1 LASFF
6 IAPCG
11 AAKGPDHRI
20 MTHQG
25 IILAAGQGRRLLP
38 YTSNLPKCLLDIG
51 GQTILEHQVEAL
63 FSLGVAQVAVV
74 VGYLGDKVRKVL
86 GGRVCYIENSR
97 FADTSS
103 MYSLWLARELVEQG
117 FLVLNSDV
125 LFHVDILR
133 RLLQTPHPDALAVD
147 FHSILEEEEMKVR
160 VRNGR
165 VRALGKEL
173 RNGDAENL
181 GIAKF
186 SAAGSRVL
194 FAKIRELLDQNLW
207 NVMVPY
213 AVNAIAQEYPLTAVP
228 VRDLPWIE
236 IDFPED
242 YLRAREVIYPA
253 ITKPAESGVGTQPAA
268 AGGLPPRS

>member
-1 LASFF
+1 MAN
-6 IAPCG
+6 
-11 AAKGPDHRI
+11 
-20 MTHQG
+20 QG

-51 GQTILEHQVEAL
+51 GKTILEHQVEAL
-63 FSLGVAQVAVV
+63 FSVGVAPVTVV
-74 VGYLGDKVRKVL
+74 IGYLGGKVREVL
-86 GGRVCYIENSR
+86 GERVRYIENSR
-97 FADTSS
+97 FEDTSS
-103 MYSLWLARELVEQG
+103 MYSLWLAREVAEEG

-125 LFHVDILR
+125 LFHIGILR
-133 RLLQTPHPDALAVD
+133 LLLESPHPDALAVD
-147 FHSILEEEEMKVR
+147 LNSTLAEEEMKVR

-165 VRALGKEL
+165 VWALGKEL
-173 RNGDAENL
+173 RDGDAENL

-186 SAAGSRVL
+186 SAVGSRML
-194 FAKIRELLDQNLW
+194 FAKIGEILDQNLW

-213 AVNAIAQEYPLTAVP
+213 AVNAIAPEYPLAAVA

-253 ITKPAESGVGTQPAA
+253 IAKHTESAVELRS
-268 AGGLPPRS
+268 AGR

>member
-1 LASFF
+1 MARQ
-6 IAPCG
+6 A
-11 AAKGPDHRI
+11 
-20 MTHQG
+20 

-51 GQTILEHQVEAL
+51 GKTILERQVEAL
-63 FSLGVAQVAVV
+63 RSVGVSEVSVV
-74 VGYLGDKVRKVL
+74 IGYLGAKIREAL
-86 GGRVCYIENSR
+86 GEEVSYIENSR

-103 MYSLWLARELVEQG
+103 MYSLWLAREVAGEG

-125 LFHVDILR
+125 LFHIGILR
-133 RLLQTPHPDALAVD
+133 LLLESPHADALAVD
-147 FHSILEEEEMKVR
+147 LNSTLAEEEMKVR

-165 VRALGKEL
+165 VLALGKEL
-173 RNGDAENL
+173 RDGDAENL

-194 FAKIRELLDQNLW
+194 FARIREILDQDLW

-213 AVNAIAQEYPLTAVP
+213 AVNAIAHEYPLAAVA

-253 ITKPAESGVGTQPAA
+253 IVKRTEFTTDSYPASG
-268 AGGLPPRS
+268 